1 MTANNNALAG
11 ADEVRW
17 PPRVTKE
24 RLRRLYATEAAGLL
38 DKDLL
43 DEVGIT
49 LYLRC
54 LAILDVYSA
63 LHRGMIRCP
72 RCQQAGRAEY
82 VQREQPSRRN
92 PNPIVRCSVCGWET
106 DWVAYQR
113 TFRRRQLNAGGATE
127 YSRRLWTTTRAAS
140 RRKSACWPST
150 A

>member
-1 MTANNNALAG
+1 MTRDRIGAAR

-24 RLRRLYATEAAGLL
+24 RLRHLYATEAAGLL

-54 LAILDVYSA
+54 HAILDVYSA

-72 RCQQAGRAEY
+72 RCQQAGRDTLVA
-82 VQREQPSRRN
+82 RERPSRRN

-106 DWVAYQR
+106 DWEAYQR
-113 TFRRRQLNAGGATE
+113 TFRRHQLNPGGATE
-127 YSRRLWTTTRAAS
+127 YSRRMWTPTRAAPHH
-140 RRKSACWPST
+140 KSACWPSI

>member
-1 MTANNNALAG
+1 MTANNNPLAG

-24 RLRRLYATEAAGLL
+24 RLRHLYATEAAGLL

-43 DEVGIT
+43 DEVGIM

-63 LHRGMIRCP
+63 LHRGMVRCP
-72 RCQQAGRAEY
+72 RCQQAGRVQY
-82 VQREQPSRRN
+82 VARDQPARRN
-92 PNPIVRCSVCGWET
+92 PNPAIHCEVCGWET
-106 DWVAYQR
+106 DWEAYQR

-127 YSRRLWTTTRAAS
+127 YSRRMWTTTRAAPH
-140 RRKSACWPST
+140 RKSACWPST
-150 A
+150 G

>member
-1 MTANNNALAG
+1 MTRDRIGAAG

-24 RLRRLYATEAAGLL
+24 RLRRLYATEAASLL
-38 DKDLL
+38 DEELL

-49 LYLRC
+49 LYLHC
-54 LAILDVYSA
+54 LAILDVHSA
-63 LHRGMIRCP
+63 LHHGMIRCP

-106 DWVAYQR
+106 DWEAYQR
-113 TFRRRQLNAGGATE
+113 TFRRRQPRTSSGSMKPGWQRRHGK
-127 YSRRLWTTTRAAS
+127 SRF
-140 RRKSACWPST
+140 
-150 A
+150 